1 MGSLNPAPPVL
12 LFPSKKI
19 KIDGT
24 LYNAGDFEE

>member
-1 MGSLNPAPPVL
+1 MGSLNPVPPVL
-12 LFPSKKI
+12 LFPSKQI